1 MPKTVLLVEDS
12 KRDAEAFRILF
23 RSVGVSNPIV
33 TLNDGARAIAY
44 LEGKGEFADRDK
56 YPLPSILLL
65 DLRMPDIDG
74 FDVLEWMKGRPHLNH
89 ILTVVLSAYD
99 GIREVTH
106 AYSLG
111 AKSFLV
117 KPLNRL
123 DVQNLLKA
131 FPEHW
136 ELTQS
141 ERPQSHANGG

>member
-1 MPKTVLLVEDS
+1 VNGVFPRKCPSPVLTSAPAGSVS
-12 KRDAEAFRILF
+12 RI
-23 RSVGVSNPIV
+23 P
-33 TLNDGARAIAY
+33 TPY

-74 FDVLEWMKGRPHLNH
+74 FDVLEWIKGQPHLSN
-89 ILTVVLSAYD
+89 ILIVVLSAYD

-136 ELTQS
+136 EMVLPRTGSAESQMS
-141 ERPQSHANGG
+141 CD